1 MISLAV
7 LPSPPFVYFLFRA
20 LKYEVRRFHI
30 SKWTTSPKLLLWML
44 CWLKQHLIWIQ
55 KSNVLAV
62 KSGTNST
69 GLVSTKSVNKI
80 FGSLLNAIEHDNCS
94 GTS

>member
-1 MISLAV
+1 MIVFAV
-7 LPSPPFVYFLFRA
+7 LPSPPFVYLLFRV
-20 LKYEVRRFHI
+20 LKYEVRQFHI
-30 SKWTTSPKLLLWML
+30 SKWTTSPKLLLWMR
-44 CWLKQHLIWIQ
+44 LKQHLIWIQ
-55 KSNVLAV
+55 KSIVLAV
-62 KSGTNST
+62 KSVTNST

>member
-1 MISLAV
+1 MDHVAKTTAV
-7 LPSPPFVYFLFRA
+7 DA
-20 LKYEVRRFHI
+20 A
-30 SKWTTSPKLLLWML
+30 
-44 CWLKQHLIWIQ
+44 KQHLIWIH

-62 KSGTNST
+62 ESVTNST